1 MFNKALTGRMT
12 AGKRL
17 ISVILAVFCIFS
29 LCACSSGPSVET
41 SVLSGEQRRHM
52 AKIHDSIKNIL
63 GFDIDDAFIEEAEI
77 MSDSVTSDT
86 FGKIRIRVK
95 SGKEKEIFDYLLG
108 KFGNYQTVQPGMV
121 TDYQGHEYVTEL
133 KRMSNIRNFVS
144 FRSGSTV
151 KSSPVDVYLAD
162 QGGDTYLFIFG

>member
-12 AGKRL
+12 AVKRV

-121 TDYQGHEYVTEL
+121 TNYQGHEYVTEL